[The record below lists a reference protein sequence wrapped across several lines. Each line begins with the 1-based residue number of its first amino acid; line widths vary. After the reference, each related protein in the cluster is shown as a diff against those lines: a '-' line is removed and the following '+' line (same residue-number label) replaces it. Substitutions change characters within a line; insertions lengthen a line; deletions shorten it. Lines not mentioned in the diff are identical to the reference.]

1 MHFVIKS
8 YDSFLPKKKINEFT
22 KKNPVENQFK
32 YEISIICLLDR
43 HSPMQKIIVLNS
55 KRILVCTK
63 KGGNPT

>member
-8 YDSFLPKKKINEFT
+8 YDSFLPKKKLTNLQ

-32 YEISIICLLDR
+32 YEISRICLLDR